1 MQYTMTKGNFI
12 NTSQGFFHYHVRGGS
27 GRQVHFCHGLSL
39 SAGTYLPFL
48 ESLSRHDLKIFAP
61 DLRGHGY
68 STKENTLAV
77 KNWDI
82 FVKDLEQFVLS
93 ITHPPVIGIGH
104 SIGGYFTYAAAAL
117 YPGLFSKIILLDPII
132 LPPKIVWLCALA
144 RLTGLDRYHPLPR
157 MTRKKKCEFPSKEG
171 ALEHYSGKGMFKSW
185 RPEFVQAFVDTAI
198 EQESATTWELCCRPE
213 FEAQIYESVP
223 FETWRFVRLIHIPVL
238 VAGGEKSTLFYKQ
251 SGLRL
256 AKKIRDCRFM
266 ILENLSHFLM
276 MEDPDKVMDAIL
288 PFIRNP

>member
-12 NTSQGFFHYHVRGGS
+12 NTSQGFFHYHVRGES
-27 GRQVHFCHGLSL
+27 GPQVHFCHGLSL

-48 ESLSRHDLKIFAP
+48 ESLSGHDLKIFAP

-68 STKENTLAV
+68 STKEKTIEV
-77 KNWDI
+77 KNWDL
-82 FVKDLEQFVLS
+82 FVKDLEQLVLG

-132 LPPKIVWLCALA
+132 LPPNIVRLCSLA

-157 MTRKKKCEFPSKEG
+157 MTRKKKCEFSSKDE

-185 RPEFVQAFVDTAI
+185 QPEFVQAFVDTAI

-223 FETWRFVRLIHIPVL
+223 FETWRFARRIHIPALIVR
-238 VAGGEKSTLFYKQ
+238 GEKSTLFYEQ
-251 SGLRL
+251 AGLKL
-256 AKKIRDCRFM
+256 AETIRDCRFM
-266 ILENLSHFLM
+266 TLEGLGHFLM

-288 PFIRNP
+288 PFIRNQ

>member
-1 MQYTMTKGNFI
+1 MTKGNFI
-12 NTSQGFFHYHVRGGS
+12 NTSQGFFHYHVRGES
-27 GRQVHFCHGLSL
+27 GPQVHFCHGLSL

-48 ESLSRHDLKIFAP
+48 ESLSGHGLKIFAP

-77 KNWDI
+77 QNWDMFI
-82 FVKDLEQFVLS
+82 KDLEQLVLS

-132 LPPKIVWLCALA
+132 LPPNIVRLCALA

-157 MTRKKKCEFPSKEG
+157 MTRKKKFEFSSKGE

-185 RPEFVQAFVDTAI
+185 QPEFVRAFVDTAI
-198 EQESATTWELCCRPE
+198 EQDSAVTWDLCCRPE

-223 FETWRFVRLIHIPVL
+223 FETWRFAEGISVPVL
-238 VAGGEKSTLFYKQ
+238 VVRGGRSDRFHER
-251 SGLRL
+251 SGNRL
-256 AKKIRDCRFM
+256 AKIIKDCRF
-266 ILENLSHFLM
+266 ITLENLSHFLM
-276 MEDPDKVMDAIL
+276 MEEPGSVIDQIL
-288 PFIRNP
+288 PFILN